1 MLEEFSPRTKLG
13 PKIFLILSIEGMF
26 VVKYIVLGLIPITE
40 YNLVFSFLPQY
51 FVDYLHSLLRRVAQ
65 LTKYII
71 HKHYFNLSTLIY
83 C

>member
-1 MLEEFSPRTKLG
+1 MLEELSPPAKLG
-13 PKIFLILSIEGMF
+13 PKKFLILIIEGMF

-65 LTKYII
+65 LKKYII
-71 HKHYFNLSTLIY
+71 HNHYFNLSTLIY